1 MNSYIVS
8 PLSRRDI
15 ESMASKIRGKAGL
28 PDETHFPIINFFE
41 HWMGRIFPKFNYRY
55 VSAEEMRE
63 YEKLCGMEPTG
74 ESEGLTIRGEN
85 LVVIRED
92 VLGLAELG
100 DGHSRYTFA
109 HEIGHFILHLDGI
122 IGFPRGGSHKVP
134 AYQKSEWQA
143 NAFAAALLMPRDLVT
158 GLDVDEIVQL
168 FCVSK
173 RAAQIR
179 IEEIMKQ

>member
-15 ESMASKIRGKAGL
+15 ESMASKIRVKAGL

-41 HWMGRIFPKFNYRY
+41 HWMVRLFPKFNYRY
-55 VSAEEMRE
+55 VNAEEMRE

-92 VLGLAELG
+92 VLDLAESG

-109 HEIGHFILHLDGI
+109 HEIGHFILHLHDI
-122 IGFPRGGSHKVP
+122 IGFPRGGSQKVP
-134 AYQKSEWQA
+134 AYKRSEWQA
-143 NAFAAALLMPRDLVT
+143 NVFAAALLMPKGLVT
-158 GLDVDEIVQL
+158 GLDVDEIVEH
-168 FCVSK
+168 FGVSK
-173 RAAQIR
+173 QAAEIR
-179 IEEIMKQ
+179 IKEIMKQ